1 MNGAI
6 GGKWSYLVR
15 LIRLV
20 EWRDPPGS
28 TRVVLVPR
36 DGSHPP
42 LQCGIVDLLWVDPTG
57 VFSTRIQPHR
67 VAPVLE
73 WLDAPPKENLQK
85 VHAGRA
91 VANQLNYSLHQHFHL
106 SLLLQ
111 NYFQRGGLVH
121 STHGEGREPGRL
133 HWRRPVLAVE
143 PGRLPPSD

>member
-1 MNGAI
+1 MITI
-6 GGKWSYLVR
+6 GDKWSYVVC

-20 EWRDPPGS
+20 ELRDPPGS

-42 LQCGIVDLLWVDPTG
+42 LQCGIIDLLWLDPTG

-73 WLDAPPKENLQK
+73 RLDAPPKENLQK
-85 VHAGRA
+85 VHASHT
-91 VANQLNYSLHQHFHL
+91 VANQLDYSLHQHFNL
-106 SLLLQ
+106 SLLLR
-111 NYFQRGGLVH
+111 NYFQRGWLVH
-121 STHGEGREPGRL
+121 STHREGREPSRL
-133 HWRRPVLAVE
+133 PWRRLVLAVE